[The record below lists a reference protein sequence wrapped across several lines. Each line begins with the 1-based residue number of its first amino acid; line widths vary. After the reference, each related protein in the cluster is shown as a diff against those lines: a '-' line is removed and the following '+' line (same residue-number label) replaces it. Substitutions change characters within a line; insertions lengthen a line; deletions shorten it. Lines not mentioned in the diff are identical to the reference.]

1 MNFGKYADTIE
12 AWMPEEGEGENMAEQ
27 IVTAVN
33 KIIYRWYNDG
43 DVFDNTGHLSGWEN
57 DLSSYANWLLQNAEG
72 TARILCGIY
81 GCKTE
86 HDYEA
91 LLEDLAEL
99 TLNDNYLEDYGA
111 QTKQGSIYEC
121 AGPFKFE
128 EEEEDDEYEDD
139 DWDEEE

>member
-43 DVFDNTGHLSGWEN
+43 DVFDNTGHLGGWEN
-57 DLSSYANWLLQNAEG
+57 DLSSYANWLQENAEG
-72 TARILCGIY
+72 TARILYGIY

-86 HDYEA
+86 EDYEA

-99 TLNDNYLEDYGA
+99 TLNNTYLERYGIR
-111 QTKQGSIYEC
+111 QKYGSIYEC
-121 AGPFKFE
+121 AGPFKF
-128 EEEEDDEYEDD
+128 DE
-139 DWDEEE
+139 WDEEEDEEDEWDEEE